1 MPGYAGL
8 RVALT
13 TPWQVARLIDEAKP
27 DAIHIATEGPIGLLA
42 RRYCRKRGRAFT
54 TSFHTR
60 FPDYVTARIAV
71 PESWVWWLL
80 RRFHAPSRA
89 VMAATPALTRELRSR
104 GFRNV
109 VLWSRGVDSSL
120 FRPRQRTLDLPR
132 PIFLSVGRLAR
143 EKNLEAFLDLDL
155 PGTKVV
161 VGDGP
166 AFAALKRRYPEAV
179 FPGALFG
186 EQLAEAYASSDVFV
200 FPSKTDTFGLVLL
213 EALASGVPVAAFP
226 VAGPRDVITDPA
238 VGVLDDDLRGACLR
252 ALDLSR
258 DKCRA
263 FAVGHSWESCA
274 RNLHR
279 PCQCDPDVGG
289 AGSASV
295 SKTMMSPAMLAR
307 WPRFPVPCASMDTR
321 TTTAPV
327 TPADIDAAAETIAP
341 VAVRTPLLNSA
352 ALDERVGARVFL
364 KPEVLQRTGSFKFR
378 GAYNKLSSIPN
389 ERRAAG
395 VVAFSS
401 GNHAQG
407 VAAAAR
413 LLNMPATIVMPAD
426 APVAKRE
433 RTKSF
438 GAEVVLYDRDKED
451 REAIA
456 RAICDK
462 RGATLVP
469 PYDDPKIVAGQGT
482 VGREI
487 AQDLVARG
495 AAPDLVIAPASGGG
509 LVAGVATAIKAK
521 FPDAQ
526 VLTAEPEGFDD
537 HARSFAAGRRT
548 AIKPVGRTICDA
560 LMAPMPG
567 EITFAVNHALGVRG
581 VIVSDAEVGAA
592 VKFAFNELKLV
603 VEPGGA
609 IALAALLA
617 GRIEA
622 RGKTI
627 AIVLSGGNVDADLF
641 AKLIS

>member
-1 MPGYAGL
+1 
-8 RVALT
+8 
-13 TPWQVARLIDEAKP
+13 
-27 DAIHIATEGPIGLLA
+27 
-42 RRYCRKRGRAFT
+42 
-54 TSFHTR
+54 
-60 FPDYVTARIAV
+60 
-71 PESWVWWLL
+71 
-80 RRFHAPSRA
+80 
-89 VMAATPALTRELRSR
+89 
-104 GFRNV
+104 
-109 VLWSRGVDSSL
+109 
-120 FRPRQRTLDLPR
+120 
-132 PIFLSVGRLAR
+132 
-143 EKNLEAFLDLDL
+143 
-155 PGTKVV
+155 
-161 VGDGP
+161 
-166 AFAALKRRYPEAV
+166 
-179 FPGALFG
+179 
-186 EQLAEAYASSDVFV
+186 
-200 FPSKTDTFGLVLL
+200 
-213 EALASGVPVAAFP
+213 
-226 VAGPRDVITDPA
+226 
-238 VGVLDDDLRGACLR
+238 
-252 ALDLSR
+252 
-258 DKCRA
+258 
-263 FAVGHSWESCA
+263 
-274 RNLHR
+274 
-279 PCQCDPDVGG
+279 
-289 AGSASV
+289 
-295 SKTMMSPAMLAR
+295 
-307 WPRFPVPCASMDTR
+307 
-321 TTTAPV
+321 V

-352 ALDERVGARVFL
+352 ALDERVGARVYL

-413 LLNMPATIVMPAD
+413 LLGMPATIVMPAD
-426 APVAKRE
+426 APAAKRE
-433 RTKSF
+433 RTKSY

-482 VGREI
+482 AGREI
-487 AQDLVARG
+487 AQDLLARN

-521 FPDAQ
+521 FPGAQ
-526 VLTAEPEGFDD
+526 VMTAEPEGFDD
-537 HARSFAAGRRT
+537 HAKSFVAGRRV

-567 EITFAVNHALGVRG
+567 EITFAVNNALAVRG
-581 VIVSDAEVGAA
+581 VVVSDAEVGVA

-609 IALAALLA
+609 VALAALLA
-617 GRIEA
+617 GRVEA